1 MSSRI
6 DPERTGQRPGD
17 HRAAPR
23 RPAGGRERTP
33 GQPSRGSG
41 RLDLDLQPPVALV
54 AGTWDDD
61 GRSVTRALLRGGFP
75 VVGPVPGTG
84 ADTPQLVVLPAGAA
98 AEATAV
104 VRRLADRYT
113 GRSVECGV
121 VGSPVG
127 PGTGPDPDHDSPAG
141 VRMVLLHTGT
151 PAQQEAAADGLAAVV
166 GVLVTRVLAAD
177 PAGWSSGPASRGTR

>member
-6 DPERTGQRPGD
+6 DPERTGQRPGA

-23 RPAGGRERTP
+23 RSAAGRERTP
-33 GQPSRGSG
+33 GQQPRGSG

-61 GRSVTRALLRGGFP
+61 GRSVTRALLRAGFR

-98 AEATAV
+98 AEATAAV
-104 VRRLADRYT
+104 HRLADRYT

-127 PGTGPDPDHDSPAG
+127 PGAGPDPDSSAG
-141 VRMVLLHTGT
+141 VRVVLLDSGT
-151 PAQQEAAADGLAAVV
+151 PAQREAAAGGLAAVV

-177 PAGWSSGPASRGTR
+177 PAGRSSEPASRGTR